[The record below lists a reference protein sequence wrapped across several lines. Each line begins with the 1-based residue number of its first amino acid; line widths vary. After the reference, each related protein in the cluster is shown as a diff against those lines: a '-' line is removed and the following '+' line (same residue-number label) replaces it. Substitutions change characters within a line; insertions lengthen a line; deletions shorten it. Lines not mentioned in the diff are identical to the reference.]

1 MAWPLG
7 VIRMVEPSGGD
18 LATRSAPRL
27 PPAPGLLSTITGWRN
42 ASCSLLP
49 TSRASTSTAPP
60 AANGTMMRT
69 GLFGKLCADT
79 GSADKPKTTARAQI
93 SVSGRIPYSPK
104 NSLLILRRDI
114 RFLHDFCKLRQIRFE
129 ARIECPGGRADGLIA
144 HRLEPPLHVRIG
156 DHFRGFALEED
167 NDVARRLGGHEPA
180 LPAGRFES
188 GNGFFSDSR
197 HVRQRSRTLGAVH
210 GQRTQSAAFDQG

>member
-42 ASCSLLP
+42 ASCNLPP

-69 GLFGKLCADT
+69 GLLGKFCAEAAPHGATSAAAVSASASASLHAVIDDLRN
-79 GSADKPKTTARAQI
+79 GS
-93 SVSGRIPYSPK
+93 
-104 NSLLILRRDI
+104 ILRRDI
-114 RFLHDFCKLRQIRFE
+114 GFLHD
-129 ARIECPGGRADGLIA
+129 
-144 HRLEPPLHVRIG
+144 
-156 DHFRGFALEED
+156 
-167 NDVARRLGGHEPA
+167 
-180 LPAGRFES
+180 
-188 GNGFFSDSR
+188 
-197 HVRQRSRTLGAVH
+197 
-210 GQRTQSAAFDQG
+210 